1 MSKCSNC
8 ATDAKYLYKVTPEF
22 GQEYCE
28 VHLPKFLKASK
39 KDLLIPVEKPSKKK
53 ADPVVEAPSET
64 PLESPE
70 TVQ

>member
-8 ATDAKYLYKVTPEF
+8 ANDAKYVYKVTLEF
-22 GQEYCE
+22 DQKYCE
-28 VHLPKFLKASK
+28 IHLPNFLKSTK

-53 ADPVVEAPSET
+53 PDPVVETPSET

-70 TVQ
+70 TTE